1 MSISFFFLVTQKYRL
16 YQIRQTSPFQPGLI
30 LLNYIG
36 SFFLILAFATIH
48 VFPNLSG
55 KSILF
60 FNSWTF
66 PDQTFFS
73 LNLTPPVWSH
83 LQFYPKKNNWKR
95 YNDYNKES
103 YLNTFLINP
112 LQKMKSNWN
121 TYQTANVLQ
130 LWVTVDHTF
139 YSTYTTNSQKYKVFT
154 TVTIKIEKY
163 YKEEG
168 GGK

>member
-1 MSISFFFLVTQKYRL
+1 
-16 YQIRQTSPFQPGLI
+16 
-30 LLNYIG
+30 
-36 SFFLILAFATIH
+36 
-48 VFPNLSG
+48 
-55 KSILF
+55 
-60 FNSWTF
+60 
-66 PDQTFFS
+66 
-73 LNLTPPVWSH
+73 
-83 LQFYPKKNNWKR
+83 
-95 YNDYNKES
+95 
-103 YLNTFLINP
+103 
-112 LQKMKSNWN
+112 MKSNWN